1 MEPITME
8 PLPFE
13 DFVFNNILPEE
24 PPRDGESGD
33 DFDCS
38 LSTPPKENMQPSPAG
53 SGGISSGKKI
63 LIPEGCCKSRSSR
76 RLSLQSIDLPLN
88 FMKRKRKRKQDED
101 TISITSI
108 DSIDSIESLDTS
120 CSGKSKP
127 KRRSILR
134 AYSLINILSP
144 NKSKNTPRSSGSFK
158 VPSVTPCKP
167 ALSPSPYRPPT
178 PSPAKRRVSRTW
190 TDSMAGDKHVHAMSR
205 QVVKRQEAIYELYQ
219 GEKDIS
225 EDLINVRKMYRD
237 SMMTLELCTSDEA
250 YQIFGPLDQLIPV
263 HQDLAK
269 RLEQQRLRD
278 GTTHGVG
285 QQILDW
291 VPRLRVYVSFC
302 ANQPFGKAMLN
313 SKRNQPA
320 FEDFLLRCQESPF
333 SRKLDLWA
341 LLDGARGRFVKYP
354 LLIKAILKETPVDH
368 EDVALLHAAM
378 TQLDDIIKQA
388 DNLTGQSECR
398 FYKSQLV
405 SLYDE
410 QNIPEIEQSTVL
422 ICQGTLK
429 NNKGTKL
436 QLYLFDKVAVVTRNT
451 SHGQNIY
458 RQPIPVSLLVVE
470 DLPDGE
476 VRMGSFRSAFGQGQT
491 SRNVFRISFTDPSLG
506 QSHTLMAND
515 EHNKQQWMRSF
526 HSVTS
531 HIIRV
536 GAGNGD
542 KK

>member
-1 MEPITME
+1 MCTC
-8 PLPFE
+8 
-13 DFVFNNILPEE
+13 D
-24 PPRDGESGD
+24 
-33 DFDCS
+33 
-38 LSTPPKENMQPSPAG
+38 NMQWLETPRTRTSRTQSCRVKREKTTLSDG
-53 SGGISSGKKI
+53 SVN
-63 LIPEGCCKSRSSR
+63 R
-76 RLSLQSIDLPLN
+76 RLSTEIVVEGLSFCDGETSVDTFDRLGEREDRERLTVCRSQSLCPCVRLNWPASTVFLPQHC
-88 FMKRKRKRKQDED
+88 F
-101 TISITSI
+101 
-108 DSIDSIESLDTS
+108 SLE
-120 CSGKSKP
+120 CESKP